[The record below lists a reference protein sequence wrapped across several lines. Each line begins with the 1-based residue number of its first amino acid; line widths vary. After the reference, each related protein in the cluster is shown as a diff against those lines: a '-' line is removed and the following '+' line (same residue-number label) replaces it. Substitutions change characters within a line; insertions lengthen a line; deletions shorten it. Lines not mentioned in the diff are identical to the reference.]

1 MTPDILERNH
11 RVVERRWIEALGDHV
26 DLSLSVS
33 VTKRELPEFLIPK
46 DDPEAIGRAEYAQS
60 LSMNGFVSVRLHWD
74 ATNGVRN
81 NRFTRL

>member
-1 MTPDILERNH
+1 MTAS
-11 RVVERRWIEALGDHV
+11 RRSTLKI
-26 DLSLSVS
+26 
-33 VTKRELPEFLIPK
+33 PE

-60 LSMNGFVSVRLHWD
+60 LSMSAFANLRLHWD